1 MGHQAMTLA
10 QIREKG
16 FEALSQHLGVVG
28 MVRFLQQSELGWG
41 NYTEERDQWLEDPD
55 LNEVAQKIQANLPN
69 SGNLTQG
76 SS

>member
-16 FEALSQHLGVVG
+16 LEALSQHLGVVG

-41 NYTEERDQWLEDPD
+41 NYTEERDQWLGDPN
-55 LNEVAQKIQANLPN
+55 LNEVAKKIQANLANPDN
-69 SGNLTQG
+69 RT
-76 SS
+76 